1 MKARIGDGELAYDAR
16 GDGPALVLLH
26 AFPLDRRMWSEEM
39 ARLSRRRRVIAVD
52 LRGAGDSPLW
62 GAPSVDDLADDV
74 VRLLDGLGAPMATM
88 LGLSAGGYVALGV
101 AARHRARV
109 SALVLADTRA
119 AADSDVA
126 RAARD
131 SAIASIRRDGP
142 GPFLSG
148 VPARLLSPHADEG
161 LRLRVRD
168 LCCDRAETLMSFTR
182 ALRDRPDR
190 TELLAQLDCPTLV
203 ICGGEDSIA
212 TPTEA
217 RAMAAAISDA
227 EYVEIAGAGHL
238 SNLEAPDRFD
248 DAVARFLDAHDL

>member
-1 MKARIGDGELAYDAR
+1 MKARIGDGELAFDSR
-16 GDGPALVLLH
+16 GEGPALVLLH
-26 AFPLDRRMWSEEM
+26 AFPLDRRMWSEEL
-39 ARLSRRRRVIAVD
+39 AQLSRTRRVIAVD
-52 LRGAGDSPLW
+52 LRGSGDSPLW
-62 GAPSVDDLADDV
+62 GTPSVDDLAGDV
-74 VRLLDGLGAPMATM
+74 VQLLDALGVPMASL

-131 SAIASIRRDGP
+131 STLEAIRRDGSRA
-142 GPFLSG
+142 FVAG
-148 VPARLLSPHADEG
+148 VPSRLLSPHADEA
-161 LRLRVRD
+161 LRMRVRD
-168 LCCDRAETLMSFTR
+168 LCCERAETLVSMTR

-190 TELLAQLDCPTLV
+190 HELLGALDCPTLV
-203 ICGGEDSIA
+203 VCGGEDSIA
-212 TPTEA
+212 TPTEM
-217 RAMAAAISDA
+217 RAMAGAISDA

-248 DAVARFLDAHDL
+248 DAVSRFLDAHDL